1 MSTNAKVI
9 SLITLVLAALG
20 LIPYISN
27 SYENVANGGFEEGS
41 IAWYMGSGTL
51 TSTIVSTDAHTG
63 SYCAKVGQLK
73 QTFSVPI
80 PTSDVVTAGFWYKA
94 PDGGL
99 SWTIFYT
106 DQIAQ
111 LSVPS
116 TTDWTYVDW
125 MPFLTASGTGHYFGA
140 GGAGREI
147 EAIQF
152 TNDKPLTVSILV
164 DDVSIQTVA
173 PPSPEPLT
181 VTISPATVSTYVD
194 QPVTFTSSVSGGTSP
209 YSYQWYLNDVAVSD
223 ATSSTWT
230 FTPTSAGFPY
240 VYLKVTDAEG
250 RTAKSNVASVTV
262 NAREKAQP
270 PPEYSLQ
277 VIVKDQ
283 CGNLLPAKV
292 TIGTESKPCTNGMVS
307 FTISP
312 AGTITVTAEVKV
324 KERIFSTT
332 QQVTVSASKTITLT
346 ITRRFLY
353 GFYVNYADGTLPDGK
368 IIAVSNEE
376 TLEIP
381 ITSGFG
387 EDYLLDGR
395 YRLSFEASPAISVG
409 EITVTNDGTFSCI
422 INTET
427 NTVEESTTTTETAAT
442 TPEIPWVLLPSIYIY
457 GLLGVLAFGFILAT
471 VVRVRRPAK

>member
-9 SLITLVLAALG
+9 SLITLVLVALG

-152 TNDKPLTVSILV
+152 MNAKPLTVSILV
-164 DDVSIQTVA
+164 DDVSIETVA
-173 PPSPEPLT
+173 APSAEPLT
-181 VTISPATVSTYVD
+181 VSISPAQVSTYVN
-194 QPVTFTSSVSGGTSP
+194 QSVTFTSSVSGGTSP
-209 YSYQWYLNDVAVSD
+209 YSYQWYLNDEPVSD

-240 VYLKVTDAEG
+240 VYLIVTDAEG

-262 NAREKAQP
+262 NAIPAP
-270 PPEYSLQ
+270 TEYYTLT
-277 VIVKDQ
+277 VTVTDQ
-283 CGNLLPAKV
+283 CGNPLPATV
-292 TIGTESKPCTNGMVS
+292 TVGTQTVKCDEHGYASLSVEEGTVSVTAKITVGENQYDTTESVIMDKDKS
-307 FTISP
+307 IS
-312 AGTITVTAEVKV
+312 
-324 KERIFSTT
+324 
-332 QQVTVSASKTITLT
+332 LT
-346 ITRRFLY
+346 ITRRFLWR
-353 GFYVNYADGTLPDGK
+353 FYITYTDGTTPTTGTIYTSGK
-368 IIAVSNEE
+368 ESLA
-376 TLEIP
+376 IP
-381 ITSGFG
+381 IQS
-387 EDYLLDGR
+387 L
-395 YRLSFEASPAISVG
+395 IH
-409 EITVTNDGTFSCI
+409 I
-422 INTET
+422 
-427 NTVEESTTTTETAAT
+427 
-442 TPEIPWVLLPSIYIY
+442 
-457 GLLGVLAFGFILAT
+457 
-471 VVRVRRPAK
+471 